1 LHVITSAIDKQVMHA
16 TNFYIVKA
24 NGHEVIRD
32 HKTLLQIKIQPIH
45 GDLFVPDQGEITI
58 YGIGRDNLVAF
69 QTINVEAYDAYL
81 MAFALAWYV
90 DYSGQSDMF
99 VTNEDPRLRRRLQ
112 MA

>member
-1 LHVITSAIDKQVMHA
+1 MHS
-16 TNFYIVKA
+16 TNFYIVKS

-32 HKTLLQIKIQPIH
+32 HKTLLQIKIHPIH

-69 QTINVEAYDAYL
+69 QTINIEAYDARL

-90 DYSGQSDMF
+90 DYSGQPDMF
-99 VTNEDPRLRRRLQ
+99 ITNEDPRLHRRLQ
-112 MA
+112 RA